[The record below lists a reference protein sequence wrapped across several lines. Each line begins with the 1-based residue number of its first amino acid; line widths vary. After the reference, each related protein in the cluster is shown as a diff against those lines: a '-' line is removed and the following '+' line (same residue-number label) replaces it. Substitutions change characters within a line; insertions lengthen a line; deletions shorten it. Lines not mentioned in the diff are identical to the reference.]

1 MMKAT
6 IEDTKSSGILYT
18 SNILGEIAK
27 LYSLQQKPKPPTMNY
42 LDSSIRASLSSTLI
56 TILVEMGYLLQ
67 R

>member
-27 LYSLQQKPKPPTMNY
+27 LYSLQQKTKPPTMNY